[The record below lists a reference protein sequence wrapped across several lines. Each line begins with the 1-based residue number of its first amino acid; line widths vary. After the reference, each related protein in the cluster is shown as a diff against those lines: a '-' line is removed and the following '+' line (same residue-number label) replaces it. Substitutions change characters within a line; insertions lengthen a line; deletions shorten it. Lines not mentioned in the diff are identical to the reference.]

1 MRTAA
6 RARRAPTRR
15 SGGRRTWRAASSRAL
30 LRRRARTDLDPSRA
44 PTPRAQK
51 SSLDCWDALTDMQR
65 GGLLVEG
72 DTDAEFRLRDCTQI
86 GHAKRACELW
96 NLC

>member
-1 MRTAA
+1 M
-6 RARRAPTRR
+6 RR
-15 SGGRRTWRAASSRAL
+15 SGARRTWRAATNRAL
-30 LRRRARTDLDPSRA
+30 PRRRARAPPR
-44 PTPRAQK
+44 PTPPRRAQK

-72 DTDAEFRLRDCTQI
+72 DTDAEFRLQDCAQI

>member
-1 MRTAA
+1 
-6 RARRAPTRR
+6 
-15 SGGRRTWRAASSRAL
+15 
-30 LRRRARTDLDPSRA
+30 
-44 PTPRAQK
+44 
-51 SSLDCWDALTDMQR
+51 MQR

-72 DTDAEFRLRDCTQI
+72 DTDAEFRLQDCAQI